1 MLELRQVFNLK
12 TTLVAFRLSP
22 LQHEINQNT
31 RLELCQVFN
40 IKRNS
45 KMIDVKVYIG
55 IYTKFVF
62 NESKVGHLCQKSDT
76 ALILSRY

>member
-1 MLELRQVFNLK
+1 MFFVFLCLFRLDFGWNPLQPEINQNTMLELRQVFNLK

-45 KMIDVKVYIG
+45 KIIDVKVYIG
-55 IYTKFVF
+55 
-62 NESKVGHLCQKSDT
+62 
-76 ALILSRY
+76 